1 MAADCTFTT
10 AIERPDPADV
20 AAAAGLPVATVS
32 DILGWDC
39 LMAPRLRPLSR
50 EMRLCGPAVTLK
62 LGVGDNLM
70 MHKAMQV
77 AQAGDVLVVDQEAS
91 TTHAPFGGIMATA
104 AQAKGLGGLVIDGSV
119 RDAAEIREM
128 GFPVYCVGLS
138 PRQAGKNGPGHVNV
152 PVSCGGARVAPG
164 DLVIGDEDGVCV
176 IPRARI
182 AEVTAAVRERMAAEE
197 RRKDAIARGD
207 LYPGWLDERLA
218 EVGVAD
224 TGGRPET
231 A

>member
-1 MAADCTFTT
+1 MAANCTFTRD
-10 AIERPDPADV
+10 IVRPDPAAV
-20 AAAAGLPVATVS
+20 AAAADLPVATVS

-39 LMAPRLRPLSR
+39 LMAPRLRPIDR
-50 EMRLCGPAVTLK
+50 AMRLCGPAVTLK

-77 AQAGDVLVVDQEAS
+77 AEAGDILVVDQEAS
-91 TTHAPFGGIMATA
+91 TSHAPFGGIMATA

-119 RDAAEIREM
+119 RDATEIREM
-128 GFPVYCVGLS
+128 GFPVFCVGLT

-152 PVSCGGARVAPG
+152 PVSCGGARVEPG
-164 DLVIGDEDGVCV
+164 DLVIGDEDGICV
-176 IPRARI
+176 IPRARV
-182 AEVTAAVRERMAAEE
+182 ADVTAAVRERIAAEE
-197 RRKDAIARGD
+197 RRKAAIARGE
-207 LYPGWLDERLA
+207 LYPGWLDDRLA
-218 EVGVAD
+218 EVGAVE